1 MSPKRMNPFS
11 NQGKRYA
18 IIGNSAA
25 GIAAAKEIRRY
36 DPRGQITIISDEPS
50 FGYSRVL
57 LPLYIAG
64 KIRKRKML
72 IAPEDFYS
80 SLRIRL
86 LRNDPVEAID
96 PRAQRVY
103 TRRGKNLPYDS
114 LLVATGS
121 SPRTLGVPDENL
133 QGIHYLRKISDAEAI
148 KKDLSSSRGS
158 VLLVGGGLVSVKSLE
173 ALVSKKREVHMVIS
187 SDRVLS
193 QMLDKAASD
202 LFLDSFRKKGVS
214 VHLLTDVKGFWG
226 KDQLEGAFLSDG
238 TALSCSLAI
247 IGKGVGPNVDLLKGT
262 GVNLN
267 QGISVDQHM
276 ATNLPCIYAAGDVA
290 EPLDLLQGKNRGNA
304 IWPLAVEG
312 GRVAGLNMALA
323 STEFSGGLRM
333 NVVEALGIRVVSAG
347 NLEGDQQAQYF
358 QKESSVYRKVV
369 FSKGHLTGFLL
380 AGDIQGAGILTSLIK
395 NATQLSPSIL
405 EEGLRRG
412 FSFRPRLQAL
422 GGAIE
427 SREPKNL

>member
-1 MSPKRMNPFS
+1 MNRKRIKPS
-11 NQGKRYA
+11 LDQGKRYV

-36 DPRGQITIISDEPS
+36 DPRGRITIISDEPS

-64 KIRKRKML
+64 KIRKGEML
-72 IAPEDFYS
+72 IAPKDFYS

-96 PRAQRVY
+96 PKTQIVH
-103 TRRGKNLPYDS
+103 TRRGTDLPYDS

-121 SPRTLGVPDENL
+121 SPRTLGVPGENL
-133 QGIHYLRKISDAEAI
+133 LGIHYLRKISDAEGI
-148 KKDLSSSRGS
+148 RKDLPSSRGA

-173 ALVSKKREVHMVIS
+173 ALLSKKRMVHLVIS

-202 LFLDSFRKKGVS
+202 LFLEAFRKKGVS
-214 VHLLTDVKGFWG
+214 VHLLTDVRGFQG
-226 KDQLEGAFLSDG
+226 KDRLEGAFLSDG
-238 TALSCSLAI
+238 ATLRCSLAI
-247 IGKGVGPNVDLLKGT
+247 IGKGVRPNVDLLKGT

-267 QGISVDQHM
+267 QGITVDQHM

-304 IWPLAVEG
+304 IWPLAMEG
-312 GRVAGLNMALA
+312 GRVAGLNMASA
-323 STEFSGGLRM
+323 SAAFSGSLRM
-333 NVVEALGIRVVSAG
+333 NAVEALEIRMVSAG
-347 NLEGDQQAQYF
+347 NGEGEQQVQYF
-358 QKESSVYRKVV
+358 QKEKSVYRKLV
-369 FSKGHLTGFLL
+369 FSGGRLTGFLL
-380 AGDIQGAGILTSLIK
+380 AGDIRGAGILTSLIK
-395 NATQLSPSIL
+395 NGTELSPSAL
-405 EEGLRRG
+405 EEGLERG
-412 FSFRPRLQAL
+412 FSFRPRLKAL
-422 GGAIE
+422 SGFIQSGEA
-427 SREPKNL
+427 KNL